1 MSTKGAVACVFHVR
15 DPTVLCFTE
24 RHGACEISAV
34 VLKLVLKACEQL
46 VKKTVNKCLQVR

>member
-1 MSTKGAVACVFHVR
+1 MSAKGAVACVFHVR

-46 VKKTVNKCLQVR
+46 VKKKVNECLQVR